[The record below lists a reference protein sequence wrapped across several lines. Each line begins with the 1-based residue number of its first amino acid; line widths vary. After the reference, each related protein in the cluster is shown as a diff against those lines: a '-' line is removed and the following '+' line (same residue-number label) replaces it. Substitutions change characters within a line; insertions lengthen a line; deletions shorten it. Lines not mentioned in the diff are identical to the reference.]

1 MAESNNLLSR
11 RKLLLG
17 TATLAIT
24 GAAASLYFSPASL
37 AQTTGNAKVP
47 LNIPPLDKGRL
58 EGSTR
63 IYNLNIQD
71 GITEFIPGLKTAT
84 RGINSSFLAP
94 VLRMTKGEN
103 IRLSV
108 TNSLGED
115 TTLHWHGFNLPAK
128 ADGGPHQVVTPGETW
143 SPEFLVKEKAS
154 TMWYH
159 SHLLHKTAEQVWS
172 GIAGMIIIDDEQS
185 KTLDIPNTYGV
196 DDIPLALQDRDI
208 LTNGSMPYSPSM
220 TDNMMGL
227 RGEIPMANGTI
238 GAFFDVSTA
247 LIRLRLLNG
256 ANGTIY
262 TLGFSD
268 NRPFKQ
274 IASDGGLLESPVEM
288 SRLLLA
294 PGERA
299 EIIVDMSDGNDTTL
313 THFGD
318 EAQEQGGMM
327 GGSGMGMGQNNTRFS
342 FLELRPAN
350 QLARSATLPQTLTSL
365 PEISTSSVQNTRQLV
380 LDMRMGMGM
389 MFGGGFTINNEEM
402 DMNVVN
408 NVVPKGV
415 TEIWE
420 LSNRSTMPHPLHIH
434 NTQFRIIDR
443 NGKAPNPNETG
454 LKDTVLIQPNEKV
467 RILIR
472 FDEYSDP
479 DRPYMYHC
487 HILEHEDAG
496 MMGQFT
502 VV

>member
-1 MAESNNLLSR
+1 MAKNKKLLTR
-11 RKLLLG
+11 RRLLLG

-37 AQTTGNAKVP
+37 AQTTGNSKTP

-58 EGSTR
+58 EGNTR
-63 IYNLNIQD
+63 IYDLNIQD
-71 GITEFIPGLKTAT
+71 GTSEFIPGLKTAT
-84 RGINSSFLAP
+84 RGINGSFLAP

-103 IRLSV
+103 VRLNVS
-108 TNSLGED
+108 NSIGED

-128 ADGGPHQVVTPGETW
+128 TDGGPHQIVKPGTTW
-143 SPEFLVKEKAS
+143 SPEFLIREKAS

-159 SHLLHKTAEQVWS
+159 SHLLHKTAEQVWA
-172 GIAGMIIIDDEQS
+172 GIAGMIIIDDEES
-185 KTLDIPNTYGV
+185 KTLDLPNTYGV
-196 DDIPLALQDRDI
+196 DDLPIALQDRNI
-208 LTNGSMPYSPSM
+208 RTNGSMPYSPSM
-220 TDNMMGL
+220 PDNMMGL
-227 RGEIPMANGTI
+227 RGKIPMANGTI

-247 LIRLRLLNG
+247 LVRLRLLNG
-256 ANGTIY
+256 ANAAIY

-274 IASDGGLLESPVEM
+274 IASDGGLLENPVEM

-299 EIIVDMSDGNDTTL
+299 EIIVDMSNGTNTTL

-318 EAQEQGGMM
+318 EAQGQGGMM
-327 GGSGMGMGQNNTRFS
+327 GGSNTRFS
-342 FLELRPAN
+342 FLELRPAG
-350 QLARSATLPQTLTSL
+350 QLRQSAPIPQTLTSL
-365 PEISTSSVQNTRQLV
+365 PKISTSKVENTRQLV
-380 LDMRMGMGM
+380 LNMSMGGM
-389 MFGGGFTINNEEM
+389 MFGGGFTINDEEM
-402 DMNVVN
+402 DINVIN

-420 LSNRSTMPHPLHIH
+420 LSNRSELAHPLHIH

-443 NGKAPNPNETG
+443 NGKAPNPNEAG